1 MKFDV
6 TIGNPPYLARTYF
19 NFLTM
24 GDAVSSKHT
33 IMITPDSWTSNID
46 GLEDR
51 LINFKLYKNVLH
63 AFNNRVNC
71 PMGVC
76 YGIIGK
82 NKIKNKPMII
92 IDKNKN
98 IHKLQYNKEHALDI
112 EVSILNKLKGVEYNP
127 SGSGYRL
134 LIYNRYRL
142 CLKSRLPD
150 VDAPHLSK
158 SLIIIEPNS
167 TYDVRGTFW
176 SDFYIECE
184 NMDEVNNSISYIF
197 NPLIEFFII
206 KNMMDTMIR
215 GTLYFDKTKPYT
227 FDELCEQYGLT
238 DDEKQYLLNNYGIHK
253 VDFKIQYK

>member
-6 TIGNPPYLARTYF
+6 IVGNPPYLAHLYY
-19 NFLTM
+19 NFLIM
-24 GDAVSSKHT
+24 GDAVSREHT
-33 IMITPDSWTSNID
+33 IMITPDSWTSNLD
-46 GLEDR
+46 NLEDR

-63 AFNNRVNC
+63 TFHTMINC

-82 NKIKNKPMII
+82 NKIKSKPMVI

-112 EVSILNKLKGVEYNP
+112 EVSILNKLKGVEYNTK
-127 SGSGYRL
+127 GSGKSL

-142 CLKSRLPD
+142 CLRVRLN
-150 VDAPHLSK
+150 DATHLSK

-176 SDFYIECE
+176 SNFYVECA
-184 NMDEVNNSISYIF
+184 NMNEVNNAISYIF
-197 NPLIEFFII
+197 NPLMEFFII
-206 KNMMDTMIR
+206 KKMHKTMIS
-215 GTLYFDKTKPYT
+215 GTLYFDKTKHYT
-227 FDELCEQYGLT
+227 FDGLCEQYGLT